1 MKLSDLEISELV
13 WVELLT
19 ASDSCIECMT
29 ELFTLSFFFGFL
41 CAVIF
46 CSQVPPAEFH
56 YFNLKMQS
64 PKDLPFTFV
73 FQHQSLEAQLSLL
86 PVNRLEDI

>member
-29 ELFTLSFFFGFL
+29 ELFTLSFFIGYVPSSSVHKCPLLSSIILTLKCNPLKIYVSPSSFNISLWKLSFL
-41 CAVIF
+41 
-46 CSQVPPAEFH
+46 S
-56 YFNLKMQS
+56 YL
-64 PKDLPFTFV
+64 
-73 FQHQSLEAQLSLL
+73 
-86 PVNRLEDI
+86 